1 MHLTSLTQELRPSF
15 QFQGWNKLGRSVDL
29 AQE

>member
-1 MHLTSLTQELRPSF
+1 MHLTSLAQELCLSF

-29 AQE
+29 AHE